1 MFRLTDPF
9 ARSSRGLLS
18 EDRQDLSTVIHQ
30 MHLVNPDSI
39 AGSKDGSD
47 IVLVVDVFEDDG
59 EIVLTVRNGSF
70 DTLDA

>member
-1 MFRLTDPF
+1 M
-9 ARSSRGLLS
+9 
-18 EDRQDLSTVIHQ
+18 VHQ

-59 EIVLTVRNGSF
+59 EIVLTVRHGSF
-70 DTLDA
+70 DAPDA